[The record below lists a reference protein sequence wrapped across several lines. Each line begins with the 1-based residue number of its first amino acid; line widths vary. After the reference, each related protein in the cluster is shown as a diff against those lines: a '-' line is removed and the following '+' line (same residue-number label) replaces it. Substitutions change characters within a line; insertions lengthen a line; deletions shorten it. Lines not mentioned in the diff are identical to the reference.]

1 MPRILL
7 VEDDE
12 MNRDMLSRRLQRRG
26 LEVAI
31 AVDGR
36 EAVELAGRGGYDVVL
51 MDMSLPVVDGY
62 EATRRLRAAAETRH
76 LPIIGLSA
84 HAMVGDRERALQ
96 AGCDD
101 YDTKP
106 VDLARLLGKIEALLS
121 GRAGGDD

>member
-1 MPRILL
+1 MTRILL

-12 MNRDMLSRRLQRRG
+12 LNRDMLMRRLARKG
-26 LEVAI
+26 MEVEI

-36 EAVELAGRGGYDVVL
+36 EAIEKSAQGCFDMVL
-51 MDMSLPVVDGY
+51 MDISLPVMDGY
-62 EATRRLRAAAETRH
+62 EAARAIRAQAKTQN

-84 HAMVGDRERALQ
+84 HAMVGDREKALQ

-106 VDLARLLGKIEALLS
+106 VDLPRLLAKINALL
-121 GRAGGDD
+121 AVETQK

>member
-1 MPRILL
+1 MMKILL

-12 MNRDMLSRRLQRRG
+12 LNRDMLLRRLERKG
-26 LEVAI
+26 MEVEI

-36 EAVELAGRGGYDVVL
+36 EAVEKSTQDCFDVVL
-51 MDMSLPVVDGY
+51 MDISLPVMDGY
-62 EATRRLRAAAETRH
+62 EATRALRAQAKTQN

-84 HAMVGDRERALQ
+84 HAMVGDREKALQ

-106 VDLARLLGKIEALLS
+106 VDLPRLLAKIYALL
-121 GRAGGDD
+121 GAAARE

>member
-1 MPRILL
+1 MTRILL

-12 MNRDMLSRRLQRRG
+12 LNRDMLMRRLERKG
-26 LEVAI
+26 MEVEI

-36 EAVELAGRGGYDVVL
+36 EAIDKSTQGCFDMVL
-51 MDMSLPVVDGY
+51 MDISLPVMDGY
-62 EATRRLRAAAETRH
+62 EAARAIRAQAKTQN

-84 HAMVGDRERALQ
+84 HAMVGDREKALQ

-106 VDLARLLGKIEALLS
+106 VDLPRLLAKINALL
-121 GRAGGDD
+121 GVEVLE